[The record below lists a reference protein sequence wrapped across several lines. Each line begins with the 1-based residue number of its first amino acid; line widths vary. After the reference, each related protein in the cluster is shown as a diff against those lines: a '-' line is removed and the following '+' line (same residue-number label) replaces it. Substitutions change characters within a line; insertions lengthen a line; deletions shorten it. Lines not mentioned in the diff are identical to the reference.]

1 MELRLPDQLVKGID
15 MPEERWLL
23 DLAVGLYVDRRV
35 SLGRGA
41 EIAGISKPE
50 FLDALGERRIPVN
63 YDVVDLDKDLQT
75 IATLRLD
82 GLTPKK

>member
-1 MELRLPDQLVKGID
+1 
-15 MPEERWLL
+15 
-23 DLAVGLYVDRRV
+23 VGLYVDRRV

-63 YDVVDLDKDLQT
+63 YDVVDLEKDLQT
-75 IATLRLD
+75 IAKLRLD